1 MMIVA
6 VAEQDCYER
15 SNNTVRDTHR
25 GDRSSN
31 HYLKIDGC
39 CLLCCFCVCRMNIR
53 PLCVC
58 LNNKRVVILLSS
70 SNIMISYD
78 ASILVLLSRLFYKII
93 YKIVYKI
100 VYKTK
105 NDGVSNGN
113 NWSVTVAIV
122 NRILFM

>member
-1 MMIVA
+1 
-6 VAEQDCYER
+6 
-15 SNNTVRDTHR
+15 
-25 GDRSSN
+25 
-31 HYLKIDGC
+31 
-39 CLLCCFCVCRMNIR
+39 MNIR